1 MTGYSKNIVTEEKNS
16 AFSALINGVMIA
28 YAITCLVFITYA
40 MLITYSSFT
49 GENVST
55 VVTVTGIISVIVAGY
70 DAAKGAGSHGWA
82 WGMTA
87 GLMYAVILAII
98 GLMLNK
104 GFVFDGRTFMLFL
117 ISIAGGGLGGVV
129 GVNLKR

>member
-1 MTGYSKNIVTEEKNS
+1 MTGYSKNIVTEEKDS
-16 AFSALINGVMIA
+16 PFSALINGVMIA

-70 DAAKGAGSHGWA
+70 DAAKGAKSHGWL
-82 WGMTA
+82 WGMVA
-87 GLMYAVILAII
+87 GLLYAVILAII
-98 GLMLNK
+98 GVMLNK
-104 GFVFDGRTFMLFL
+104 GFVFDGRTFMIIL

-129 GVNLKR
+129 GINLKR